1 MILNLDNIV
10 CFLVYFASTFRK
22 NKMNSSLPY
31 KTKQFFFVLIKL
43 SIVVGAFYFIYQ
55 KLLNNPELKFEDFLR
70 FSDKNKLFS
79 TINIIF
85 LVFLSGFNWIL
96 EIMKWRFLISKIKK
110 ISFLEATEQSLGA
123 LTASIFTPNR
133 IGEYGA
139 KAIYFEKSQRKKV
152 LLLNLVSNML
162 QMSVTVILGV
172 IGFIFLY
179 KNYEVDID
187 YRFIRALILLT
198 LIALFA
204 VFGLKQ
210 NRFNIKGFSFEKVIN
225 YIKNLGVKYLG
236 VGFLL
241 SVLRYAVFSFQFYFI
256 LTLFGVQ
263 LNYVDAMILITSMY
277 LLASIIPTIS
287 IFDVVIKGSVALY
300 VFGLADINQLPIL
313 SCILLMWL
321 LNFALP
327 SVFGSYYV
335 LNFNVLKSQ
344 N

>member
-1 MILNLDNIV
+1 
-10 CFLVYFASTFRK
+10 
-22 NKMNSSLPY
+22 MNSSLPY

-55 KLLNNPELKFEDFLR
+55 KLLNNPELKFEDFLN
-70 FSDKNKLFS
+70 FIDKNKLFL
-79 TINIIF
+79 TKNIIF
-85 LVFLSGFNWIL
+85 LVFLSSFNWFL
-96 EIMKWRFLISKIKK
+96 EILKWRFLISKIKT

-139 KAIYFEKSQRKKV
+139 KAIYFEKPQRKKV

-162 QMSVTVILGV
+162 QMSGTVILGV

-187 YRFIRALILLT
+187 YRFIKALILLT

-225 YIKNLGVKYLG
+225 YIKNLGLKYLG
-236 VGFLL
+236 IGFLL

-263 LNYVDAMILITSMY
+263 LNYVEAMILITSMY

-300 VFGLADINQLPIL
+300 VFGLAGINQLPIL

-335 LNFNVLKSQ
+335 LNFNVLKPQ

>member
-1 MILNLDNIV
+1 
-10 CFLVYFASTFRK
+10 
-22 NKMNSSLPY
+22 MNSSLPY

-210 NRFNIKGFSFEKVIN
+210 NRFNVKGFSFEKVIN

-236 VGFLL
+236 IGFLL

>member
-1 MILNLDNIV
+1 MNI
-10 CFLVYFASTFRK
+10 
-22 NKMNSSLPY
+22 SLPY

-55 KLLNNPELKFEDFLR
+55 KLLNNSDLKFEDFLH
-70 FSDKNKLFS
+70 FLDKNKLFS
-79 TINIIF
+79 TKNIIF
-85 LVFLSGFNWIL
+85 LLFLSSLNWFL
-96 EIMKWRFLISKIKK
+96 EIMKWQFLISKIKA
-110 ISFLEATEQSLGA
+110 INFLEATEQSLGA

-133 IGEYGA
+133 IGEYGV
-139 KAIYFEKSQRKKV
+139 KAIYFAKPQRKKV

-162 QMSVTVILGV
+162 QMSVTLILGV

-210 NRFNIKGFSFEKVIN
+210 NQFNIKGFSFEKVIN
-225 YIKNLGVKYLG
+225 YIKNLGAKYLG
-236 VGFLL
+236 IGFLL

-263 LNYVDAMILITSMY
+263 LNYVEAMTLITSMY
-277 LLASIIPTIS
+277 SLASIIPTIS
-287 IFDVVIKGSVALY
+287 IFDVVIKGSIALY
-300 VFGLADINQLPIL
+300 VFGLANINQLPIL

-335 LNFNVLKSQ
+335 LNFNVLKPQ

>member
-1 MILNLDNIV
+1 
-10 CFLVYFASTFRK
+10 
-22 NKMNSSLPY
+22 MNSSLPY

>member
-1 MILNLDNIV
+1 
-10 CFLVYFASTFRK
+10 
-22 NKMNSSLPY
+22 MNSSLPY

-79 TINIIF
+79 TKNIIF
-85 LVFLSGFNWIL
+85 LVFLSSFNWSL
-96 EIMKWRFLISKIKK
+96 EIIKWRFLISKIKK

-263 LNYVDAMILITSMY
+263 LNYVEAMILITSMY

>member
-1 MILNLDNIV
+1 
-10 CFLVYFASTFRK
+10 
-22 NKMNSSLPY
+22 MNSSLPY

-55 KLLNNPELKFEDFLR
+55 KLLNNPDLKFEDFLS
-70 FSDKNKLFS
+70 FLDKNKLFS
-79 TINIIF
+79 TKNIIF
-85 LVFLSGFNWIL
+85 LVFLSSFNWFL
-96 EIMKWRFLISKIKK
+96 EILKWRFLISKIKR
-110 ISFLEATEQSLGA
+110 ITFLEATEQSLGA

-139 KAIYFEKSQRKKV
+139 KAIYFAKTHRKKV
-152 LLLNLVSNML
+152 LLLTLISNML
-162 QMSVTVILGV
+162 QMSVTVIFGSIGLFFLYSNFDIDISYRILRGIAILAFITLFGV
-172 IGFIFLY
+172 IGI
-179 KNYEVDID
+179 
-187 YRFIRALILLT
+187 
-198 LIALFA
+198 
-204 VFGLKQ
+204 KQ
-210 NRFNIKGFSFEKVIN
+210 NRFKIKGFSLEKVLD
-225 YIKNLGVKYLG
+225 YIKNLGVHYLG
-236 VGFLL
+236 YGLLL

-256 LTLFGVQ
+256 LTLFGIQ
-263 LNYVDAMILITSMY
+263 LNYIDAMILITSMY

-335 LNFNVLKSQ
+335 LNFNVLK
-344 N
+344 NHN

>member
-1 MILNLDNIV
+1 
-10 CFLVYFASTFRK
+10 
-22 NKMNSSLPY
+22 MNSSLPY

-204 VFGLKQ
+204 LFGLKQ
-210 NRFNIKGFSFEKVIN
+210 NRFNVKGFSFEKVIN

-236 VGFLL
+236 IGFLL

>member
-1 MILNLDNIV
+1 
-10 CFLVYFASTFRK
+10 
-22 NKMNSSLPY
+22 MNSSLPY

-55 KLLNNPELKFEDFLR
+55 KLLNNPELKFEDFLH
-70 FSDKNKLFS
+70 FLNQNKLFS
-79 TINIIF
+79 TKNVIF
-85 LVFLSGFNWIL
+85 LVFLSGFNWSL
-96 EIMKWRFLISKIKK
+96 EIMKWRFLISKIKT

-139 KAIYFEKSQRKKV
+139 KAIYFAKPQRKKV

-162 QMSVTVILGV
+162 QMSVTVILGL

-204 VFGLKQ
+204 LFGLKQ

-225 YIKNLGVKYLG
+225 YIKNLGLKYLG
-236 VGFLL
+236 IGFLL

-263 LNYVDAMILITSMY
+263 LNYVEAMILITSMY

-335 LNFNVLKSQ
+335 LNFNVVKSQ

>member
-1 MILNLDNIV
+1 
-10 CFLVYFASTFRK
+10 
-22 NKMNSSLPY
+22 MNSRLPY

-55 KLLNNPELKFEDFLR
+55 KLIYNPELKFEDFLR
-70 FSDKNKLFS
+70 FLDEKKVFS
-79 TINIIF
+79 IKNIIF
-85 LVFLSGFNWIL
+85 LLFFSSFNWFL
-96 EIMKWRFLISKIKK
+96 EIIKWRFLISKIKR

-139 KAIYFEKSQRKKV
+139 KAIYFAKVQRKKV
-152 LLLNLVSNML
+152 LLLNLISNIF

-172 IGFIFLY
+172 IGFILLY

-187 YRFIRALILLT
+187 YRFISAIMLLT
-198 LIALFA
+198 VIALFA

-225 YIKNLGVKYLG
+225 YIKNLGVNYLG
-236 VGFLL
+236 IGFLL

-256 LTLFGVQ
+256 LILFGVQ

-287 IFDVVIKGSVALY
+287 IFDIVIKGSVALY
-300 VFGLADINQLPIL
+300 VFGLANINQLPIL
-313 SCILLMWL
+313 SCIMLMWL

-335 LNFNVLKSQ
+335 LNFNVLKPQ

>member
-1 MILNLDNIV
+1 
-10 CFLVYFASTFRK
+10 
-22 NKMNSSLPY
+22 MNSSLPY

-79 TINIIF
+79 TKNIIF
-85 LVFLSGFNWIL
+85 LVFLSSFNWSL
-96 EIMKWRFLISKIKK
+96 EIIKWRFLISKIKK

-139 KAIYFEKSQRKKV
+139 KAIYFAKPQRKKV
-152 LLLNLVSNML
+152 LLLNLVSNIL

-335 LNFNVLKSQ
+335 LNFNVLKPQ